1 MHTAAGVPVDGFTY
15 GLITPAL
22 GFLMAMLG
30 SALGLRCTVRGL
42 TAVGRRR
49 AGWLALGAVAIG
61 TGIFTMHFIGM
72 MGFTSPALPIGY
84 DTTISYASLAL
95 AILVVGLGLF
105 LVGRRHTSVPALLT
119 GGVVTGLGVA
129 GMHYL
134 GMAGMR
140 MEGSLAYDPVIVALS
155 VVVAVV
161 AATAALW
168 FAVAARSLGAALGA
182 GVIMA
187 VAVNGMHYL
196 GMGALTLHAHTEAV
210 GLGGRAPLE
219 TLMPILIGPIVLLI
233 LVGFVVG
240 LDPMTADELNTRSRG
255 VGTPGRPVGRVAAPQ
270 RG

>member
-1 MHTAAGVPVDGFTY
+1 M
-15 GLITPAL
+15 L

-30 SALGLRCTVRGL
+30 STLGLRCTVRGL
-42 TAVGRRR
+42 TTVGRRR
-49 AGWLALGAVAIG
+49 LGWLALGAVAIG

-72 MGFTSPALPIGY
+72 MGFTSPALPITY
-84 DTTISYASLAL
+84 DATISYASLAV
-95 AILVVGLGLF
+95 AILVVGLGVL
-105 LVGRRHTSVPALLT
+105 LVGLHPTSVPALLLA
-119 GGVVTGLGVA
+119 GVITGLGVA

-140 MEGSLAYDPVIVALS
+140 MDGGLAYDPLIVVLS

-168 FAVAARSLGAALGA
+168 FAIAARSLGAALGA
-182 GVIMA
+182 GAVMA

-196 GMGALTLHAHTEAV
+196 GMQALTLHAHTETV

-219 TLMPILIGPIVLLI
+219 TLMPILLGPIVLL
-233 LVGFVVG
+233 LVVGLVVG
-240 LDPMTADELNTRSRG
+240 LDPMTADELNTRARRT
-255 VGTPGRPVGRVAAPQ
+255 GTPGRPVARLTEPQ